1 MGLGRSA
8 VGLGRSRSPGRPL
21 KPPGPCA
28 DKDLM
33 IGFGIFLL
41 ILAVLFPKLGVLWGI
56 GILSIVI
63 GLILFVVGSLG
74 HAIGGR
80 RHYY

>member
-1 MGLGRSA
+1 
-8 VGLGRSRSPGRPL
+8 
-21 KPPGPCA
+21 
-28 DKDLM
+28 M

-41 ILAVLFPKLGVLWGI
+41 ILAVLFPHLAVLWGI
-56 GILSIVI
+56 GILCIVI
-63 GLILFVVGSLG
+63 GLILFVLGTLG